1 MNAKKRLKKTK
12 CVLLVHVKL
21 YWKWIGSHNSLNVI
35 YWAIRSNKLKHY
47 FSFNITIWFY
57 CPVIYQRTWVDK
69 QIRRFRTNLCSEI
82 FFTSGKCDSRF
93 PERWTHKFI
102 LSAANTVCTELVK
115 GTHSKKNQKITSI
128 SRHWYRNWWCKNRWY
143 QIK

>member
-82 FFTSGKCDSRF
+82 FSFRKKWLKISRTLIAF
-93 PERWTHKFI
+93 GYRVLRK
-102 LSAANTVCTELVK
+102 LNTQIYLICSKYSMYRTCTVY
-115 GTHSKKNQKITSI
+115 TFKKKSITSI
-128 SRHWYRNWWCKNRWY
+128 WA
-143 QIK
+143 